1 MILDTTKKRGLRG
14 DCNSKQRIIVCG
26 VQRSSI
32 ESIGWKTDSRING
45 EK

>member
-26 VQRSSI
+26 V
-32 ESIGWKTDSRING
+32 T